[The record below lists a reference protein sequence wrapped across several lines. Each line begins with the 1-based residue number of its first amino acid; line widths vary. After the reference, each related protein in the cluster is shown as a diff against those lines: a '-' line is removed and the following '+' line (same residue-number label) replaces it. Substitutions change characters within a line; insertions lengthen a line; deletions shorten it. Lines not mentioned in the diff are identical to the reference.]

1 MIITIRRLLCSALV
15 IVCSISLCTCMWAP
29 GNDSEMDAKQYDSLC
44 ILVDTVAVLEPEIP
58 SFTDSV
64 LADVAVRLSAGDSA
78 GVVVLLDSVCARLT
92 TPELA
97 DSSFI
102 AEEYS
107 REIISFLDSSRYEFS
122 VLKIDVE
129 RFRRSLRQLF
139 P

>member
-1 MIITIRRLLCSALV
+1 
-15 IVCSISLCTCMWAP
+15 MWVP

-44 ILVDTVAVLEPEIP
+44 ILVDTVAVLELEIP

-92 TPELA
+92 MPELA

-107 REIISFLDSSRYEFS
+107 REIIAFLDSSRYEFS